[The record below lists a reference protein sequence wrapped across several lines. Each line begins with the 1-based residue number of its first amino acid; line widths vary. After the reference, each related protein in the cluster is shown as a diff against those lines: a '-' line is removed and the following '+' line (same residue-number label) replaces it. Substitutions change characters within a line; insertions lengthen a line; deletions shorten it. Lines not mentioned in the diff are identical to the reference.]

1 MITDEMPSHSHTYTL
16 DTTKKGA
23 SQDKG
28 SWFVDAGTIGETATG
43 KSRTTDAAGQSVP
56 HNTLPPSIA
65 SYGWRRTA

>member
-1 MITDEMPSHSHTYTL
+1 MTTDEMPSHSHTYTL

-43 KSRTTDAAGQSVP
+43 KSRSVDATGKNVA
-56 HNTLPPSIA
+56 HENLPPMVA
-65 SYGWRRTA
+65 AYGWRRTV